1 MSEAKNCPGGAVG
14 HCNFPHTVLFFLKN
28 KL

>member
-1 MSEAKNCPGGAVG
+1 MSEAKNRPGEAFGP
-14 HCNFPHTVLFFLKN
+14 CNFPHTVLFFLKN